1 MRTRHPL
8 WIVGLILLASLS
20 LAACGSDEDAKK
32 DDAKA
37 DEKAAEHKAEKK
49 IPAPTP
55 ICPQVAIVR
64 GLDVARNANND
75 SRDSA
80 ELIAGAKLLGVDGD
94 CEYLDEGGIDVAFN
108 LNLIA
113 KRGPKL
119 DGQHASFPL
128 FVAVLDPQG
137 EILNKN
143 IFNADI
149 KFSSDD
155 QFINHAEALHVFIP
169 LPKDKYS
176 MGPYYRVLGGFQ
188 LTAAQEAAMQ
198 GQQQ

>member
-8 WIVGLILLASLS
+8 WVVGLLFLVSLS

-49 IPAPTP
+49 IPSPTP

-64 GLDVARNANND
+64 GLDVIRNANND
-75 SRDSA
+75 SSDSS
-80 ELIAGAKLLGVDGD
+80 ELIAGAKLLSVDGD

-119 DGQHASFPL
+119 EGRHANFPL

-137 EILNKN
+137 NILNKN

-155 QFINHAEALHVFIP
+155 EYINHSESLHVYIP
-169 LPKDKYS
+169 LPKDKHTL
-176 MGPYYRVLGGFQ
+176 GPYYRVLGGFQ
-188 LTAAQEAAMQ
+188 LSAAQETEKQ
-198 GQQQ
+198 SQQ